1 MESKYKATLTNVVK
15 NLPLVERS
23 SYKAIQEVLA
33 FEMTTIQAREDRLTK
48 ILALI
53 ASRRNG

>member
-1 MESKYKATLTNVVK
+1 MAQD
-15 NLPLVERS
+15 ERS
-23 SYKAIQEVLA
+23 SYASIKEAIDAEIAVS
-33 FEMTTIQAREDRLTK
+33 QAREDRMTK